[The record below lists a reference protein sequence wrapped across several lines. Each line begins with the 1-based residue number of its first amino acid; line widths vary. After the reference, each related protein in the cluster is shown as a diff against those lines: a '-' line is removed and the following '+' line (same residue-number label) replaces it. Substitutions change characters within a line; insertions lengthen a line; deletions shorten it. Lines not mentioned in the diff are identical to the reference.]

1 MESRGMEWKP
11 NCNGTLDDEV
21 YLMEDVYERS
31 MNRENKKK
39 MCVERRVLHYTLF
52 QLRFLVLEKK

>member
-1 MESRGMEWKP
+1 MEWKP
-11 NCNGTLDDEV
+11 NCNGILDDEV

-39 MCVERRVLHYTLF
+39 MCVERRVLHYTLL